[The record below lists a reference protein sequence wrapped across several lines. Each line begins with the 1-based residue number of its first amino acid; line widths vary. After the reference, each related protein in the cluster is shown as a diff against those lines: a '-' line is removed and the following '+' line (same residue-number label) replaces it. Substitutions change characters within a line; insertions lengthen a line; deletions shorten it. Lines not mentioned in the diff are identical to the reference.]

1 MLELSDKAEKQVTL
15 GILMVLSYFILGM
28 TASGVKIENDKL
40 AKQDILDKN
49 TVCLS
54 FLNFK
59 F

>member
-1 MLELSDKAEKQVTL
+1 
-15 GILMVLSYFILGM
+15 MVLSYFILGM